1 MDVLKFENPELL
13 HFLWGLP
20 ILFIFFIW
28 VIKQKKKMIGRFG
41 KLESLQK
48 MMKQYSVR
56 KRNLKIILILSSYL
70 FFVFAFANPQI
81 GTKLEDVKREGV
93 DIIVALD
100 VSKSMLAEDIKPNR
114 LQKAKHELSQLID
127 LLQGDRIGL
136 VAFAGIPHVQCPLTL
151 DYSAAKLFLG
161 IIDIDLIPQPGT
173 AIGSAIE
180 ASVKAFNSED
190 RKHKVL
196 ILITDG
202 EDHETDPLEA
212 AKVAEQ
218 QGVKIYTIG
227 IGSPQGVPIPEYD
240 RYGRSSGFKKDKQ
253 GGVVTTK
260 LDVLTLQ
267 KIAFQTGGKFYQ
279 ATSGEAELD
288 EIYKEIAE
296 LEKKEL
302 VSKQFSQYEDRFQI
316 FLIIGLF
323 LIILEMFIPEK
334 RKVKAEWR
342 GRFV

>member
-1 MDVLKFENPELL
+1 MEVLKFENPELL
-13 HFLWGLP
+13 HLLWGAP
-20 ILFIFFIW
+20 ILLFFYAW
-28 VIKQKKKMIGRFG
+28 VIKHKNKLIERFG
-41 KLESLQK
+41 NLDSLKK

-56 KRNLKIILILSSYL
+56 KRNLKISLLIFAYI
-70 FFVFAFANPQI
+70 FFVMALANPQI

-151 DYSAAKLFLG
+151 DYSAAKLFLS
-161 IIDIDLIPQPGT
+161 IIDVNLIPQPGT

-180 ASVKAFNSED
+180 SAVKAFNSED

-202 EDHETDPLEA
+202 EDHESDPLEA
-212 AKVAEQ
+212 AKLAEQ

-240 RYGRSSGFKKDKQ
+240 RYGRSIGFKKDRE

-267 KIAFQTGGKFYQ
+267 KIAFQTGGKYYQ
-279 ATSGEAELD
+279 ATTGEAELD

-296 LEKKEL
+296 MEK
-302 VSKQFSQYEDRFQI
+302 VSVKAI
-316 FLIIGLF
+316 
-323 LIILEMFIPEK
+323 EK
-334 RKVKAEWR
+334 RMHLALKSLREQIE
-342 GRFV
+342 GI

>member
-1 MDVLKFENPELL
+1 MEVLKFDNPEYL
-13 HFLWGLP
+13 HLLWGAP
-20 ILFIFFIW
+20 ILLFFFIW
-28 VIKQKKKMIGRFG
+28 VVKQKKKLISRFG

-56 KRNLKIILILSSYL
+56 KRNLKISFIILSYV

-161 IIDIDLIPQPGT
+161 IIDVDLIPQPGT
-173 AIGSAIE
+173 AVGSAIE

-212 AKVAEQ
+212 AKIAEQ

-240 RYGRSSGFKKDKQ
+240 RYGRSSGFKKDRQ

-279 ATSGEAELD
+279 ATTGEAELD
-288 EIYKEIAE
+288 EIYKEISE

-316 FLIIGLF
+316 FLIIGF
-323 LIILEMFIPEK
+323 LLLILEMFIPENK
-334 RKVKAEWR
+334 KVKAEWR